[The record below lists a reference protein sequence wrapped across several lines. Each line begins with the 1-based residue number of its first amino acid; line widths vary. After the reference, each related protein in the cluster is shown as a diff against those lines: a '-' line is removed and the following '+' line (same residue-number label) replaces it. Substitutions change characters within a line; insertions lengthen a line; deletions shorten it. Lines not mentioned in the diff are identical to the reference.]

1 MNTLKEIYE
10 NPGKFDLSFEA
21 IKRLRQIHIA
31 FETNPFFPVPRYE
44 YARAHLKQMF
54 FSGLIDAQLMQTILN
69 EF

>member
-31 FETNPFFPVPRYE
+31 FETNPFFLYQDMNMLER
-44 YARAHLKQMF
+44 
-54 FSGLIDAQLMQTILN
+54 T
-69 EF
+69 